1 MRKTGGRGQFDGYM
15 TVFLSLSLTVL
26 LSLILTLIEG
36 ARMNAVRMQI
46 ELATDAAMNSVLGE
60 FNRELL
66 KQYDLFFI
74 DASFGT
80 AEPSEENIRTHLEEY
95 LAMNYGRSD
104 RMAFGSVR
112 TFTGLQTKSL
122 VLTGTRCAADHDAD
136 ALREQVYAY
145 MSADPAGAVIS
156 SVLAEADRFNG
167 LGLDTGE
174 WQRKKAENDAER
186 KELFEEAAEK
196 QEAEGSSE
204 ELEDP
209 VKAAGDFFSGLAL
222 EQTIEGSE
230 KISEA
235 DTDTKLLLSN
245 RAFHTGDDL
254 KPENT
259 HSYPR
264 ADTVIFD
271 EYILE
276 KCNAWKNSVKESR
289 MQYEAEYILFG
300 QGADRDNLG
309 RMAEALL
316 FARQAANCISIFGDS
331 AKCAEAETMA
341 SAAAIILLMPEAEEV
356 IKTSILF
363 AWAYTESLQ
372 DVKTLFSGGRVPL
385 IKSSSE
391 WKTSIFSIFAPGIS
405 THGETGGTGLNYSEY
420 LRIFLFLENGSMKN
434 YRLMDVM
441 EMDIRETKG
450 NEHFRMDWCVDA
462 FGIASETESNFGYCY
477 PLKREISYN

>member
-1 MRKTGGRGQFDGYM
+1 
-15 TVFLSLSLTVL
+15 
-26 LSLILTLIEG
+26 
-36 ARMNAVRMQI
+36 MNAIRAQI
-46 ELATDAAMNSVLGE
+46 ELATDAAVNSVLGE

-80 AEPSEENIRTHLEEY
+80 ADPSEENIRAHLENY

-104 RMAFGSVR
+104 RMAFGNTR

-122 VLTGTRCAADHDAD
+122 EITGTRCAADQDAD

-145 MSADPAGAVIS
+145 MSADPAGSVVS
-156 SVLAEADRFNG
+156 SVLAEADHFNG

-174 WQRKKAENDAER
+174 WQRKKAENDAE
-186 KELFEEAAEK
+186 KEKLFQEAEEK
-196 QEAEGSSE
+196 QEADGNGE

-209 VKAAGDFFSGLAL
+209 VKAAGDFFSNLAL
-222 EQTIEGSE
+222 EQTMEGGE
-230 KISEA
+230 EISEA
-235 DTDTKLLLSN
+235 TAETKLLLSN
-245 RAFHTGDDL
+245 RAFHTGENL
-254 KPENT
+254 EPENT

-276 KCNAWKNSVKESR
+276 KCNAWKNGIKKSR
-289 MQYEAEYILFG
+289 LQYEAEYILFG
-300 QGADRDNLG
+300 QNADRDNLG
-309 RMAEALL
+309 RMSAALL
-316 FARQAANCISIFGDS
+316 LSRQAANCISIFADS
-331 AKCAEAETMA
+331 AKCTEAEAMA

-356 IKTSILF
+356 IKASILF

-372 DVKTLFSGGRVPL
+372 DVKTLFAGGRVPL
-385 IKSSSE
+385 IKSSSD
-391 WKTSIFSIFAPGIS
+391 WKTTIFSIFAPGVS
-405 THGETGGTGLNYSEY
+405 THGETGGTGLNYSDY

-441 EMDIRETKG
+441 EMDIRETEG
-450 NEHFRMDWCVDA
+450 NEHFRMDWCIDA
-462 FGIASETESNFGYCY
+462 FGIASETESRFGYCY